1 MLNVL
6 YMSNQK
12 LEKEYDE
19 ASIPFINAEQL
30 KSKLDSNEP
39 LMIFDIG
46 DMDRYNREHIP
57 GSACAICNED
67 SKKNI
72 MPRLPKDIELVLVA
86 DNEEYPMQMASMMS
100 SMGLNA
106 KYLKGGIKSWKWEF
120 KDSTDKNI
128 SPRELKESLDNVRQ
142 QLFLLDVR
150 EPSEFQEWSI
160 PNSTNIPLSELLSE
174 QESLDKIPKD
184 KTIVTICPHG
194 NRSTIAKYL
203 LERYGYSVRS
213 LEGGLKAWSTSFE
226 QAYKE
231 FPNISG
237 KNTKLVQFRRIGK
250 GCMSY
255 ILESNGE
262 AIVIDPVFPVED
274 YIKTANEDLNSK
286 ITKVF
291 DTHQHADHISAA
303 KALAEKAN
311 ADLYQSFYEDY
322 SKVNTDTKEATIKY
336 NQVHD
341 GDLFNVG
348 SIKITAIHTPG
359 HTAGSISLLLEKN
372 NDDEDYNNHENNDD
386 NSRNE
391 ISTSEVYRPLL
402 FTGDVLFVNGIGRPD
417 LRDKAQEF
425 AELLYYTLHNKI
437 MKLSD
442 DTAILP
448 GHFDYDLKIGKL
460 ISSTIGD
467 IKKTTI
473 LLNYEKDDFVKSI
486 ASKTM
491 PTPPNY
497 KDIISINRFD
507 RKLPAILGIYELEI
521 GPNRCSI
528 SNNNTKNSRD
538 VITSNGIANNNIVK
552 IDSLDGINSNQN

>member
-1 MLNVL
+1 
-6 YMSNQK
+6 MSNQE

-19 ASIPFINAEQL
+19 ANIPFITAERL

-46 DMDRYNREHIP
+46 DMERYNRQHIP
-57 GSACAICNED
+57 GSACAVCNED

-72 MPRLPKDIELVLVA
+72 MPRLPKNFELVLVA
-86 DNEEYPMQMASMMS
+86 DNDEYPMQMTAMMS

-120 KDSTDKNI
+120 KDSIDKNI
-128 SPRELKESLDNVRQ
+128 TSRELKESLDNIGQ

-150 EPSEFQEWSI
+150 EPSEFREWSI

-174 QESLDKIPKD
+174 QESLNKIPKD
-184 KTIVTICPHG
+184 KTIITICPHG

-203 LERYGYSVRS
+203 LERYGYRVRS

-231 FPNISG
+231 FPSISG
-237 KNTKLVQFRRIGK
+237 KNTRLVQFRRIGK

-255 ILESNGE
+255 ILESNGD
-262 AIVIDPVFPVED
+262 AVVIDPVFPVED

-303 KALAEKAN
+303 KALVEKAN
-311 ADLYQSFYEDY
+311 ADLYRSFYEDY
-322 SKVNTDTKEATIKY
+322 SKVDTGATESTIKY
-336 NQVHD
+336 NHVRD
-341 GDLFNVG
+341 GDSFEIG
-348 SIKITAIHTPG
+348 SVKIKAIHTPG
-359 HTAGSISLLLEKN
+359 HTAGGISLLVEDN
-372 NDDEDYNNHENNDD
+372 DNDDSIY
-386 NSRNE
+386 SRKE
-391 ISTSEVYRPLL
+391 TSNLKLHRLLLL

-425 AELLYYTLHNKI
+425 AELLYDTLHNKI
-437 MKLSD
+437 MRLPEG
-442 DTAILP
+442 TLILP
-448 GHFDYDLKIGKL
+448 GHFEYDLNMDEMVAR
-460 ISSTIGD
+460 TIED
-467 IKKTTI
+467 IKKNSV
-473 LLNYEKDDFVKSI
+473 LLKYQKQDFVKNV
-486 ASKTM
+486 ASKVM

-497 KDIISINRFD
+497 KEIISINKLD
-507 RKLPAILGIYELEI
+507 RKIPTTLSEIYELEI

-528 SNNNTKNSRD
+528 SNRSNTSSSRHTNTNNRLKDNDIAKIGNANS
-538 VITSNGIANNNIVK
+538 T
-552 IDSLDGINSNQN
+552 NSSQN